1 MAVKRQLLLDYES
14 WQECENSSFAYVS
27 IIYQSIH
34 IFNHSF
40 IQQVLLS
47 ASYMPGIVG
56 IQREVKYF
64 PWS

>member
-1 MAVKRQLLLDYES
+1 MAVKRLLLLDSES

-27 IIYQSIH
+27 IIYLFIL

-47 ASYMPGIVG
+47 ASYVPGIVG
-56 IQREVKYF
+56 IQREVKDC
-64 PWS
+64 P